1 MGGPVQLPTL
11 RATSAPAACSRLDY
25 LSGEEWEILITIREL
40 GEMARTVRRERDAAA
55 ARGDAAAHAQA
66 CAALE
71 RLRAQRTALEPERE
85 RAWRRKMIA
94 LGHFE
99 DEPPLELRP

>member
-1 MGGPVQLPTL
+1 M
-11 RATSAPAACSRLDY
+11 A
-25 LSGEEWEILITIREL
+25 IRKL
-40 GEMARTVRRERDAAA
+40 GERARALRQERDAAA
-55 ARGDAAAHAQA
+55 AQGDEPARLAA

-71 RLRAQRTALEPERE
+71 SLRAQRNALEPMRE

-99 DEPPLELRP
+99 DEPSPEVQP